1 MSDRDQ
7 LLTRTEVE
15 SRVGLTKTT
24 IYRLMRAGR
33 FPEPLKIST
42 RAVRWSASEIEGLA
56 RRPPAGERRSA
67 RRLKM
72 PDKAFNGW
80 HPDPETFLAAL
91 RPWGLKQTG
100 KDEYR
105 ARCPAHD
112 GGDPKSRHTPR
123 R

>member
-42 RAVRWSASEIEGLA
+42 RAVRWSAFEIEAWLA
-56 RRPPAGERRSA
+56 DRPRASGEA
-67 RRLKM
+67 QV
-72 PDKAFNGW
+72 A
-80 HPDPETFLAAL
+80 
-91 RPWGLKQTG
+91 
-100 KDEYR
+100 
-105 ARCPAHD
+105 
-112 GGDPKSRHTPR
+112 
-123 R
+123 

>member
-42 RAVRWSASEIEGLA
+42 RAVRWSASEIEAWLA
-56 RRPPAGERRSA
+56 DRPRASGEA
-67 RRLKM
+67 QG
-72 PDKAFNGW
+72 A
-80 HPDPETFLAAL
+80 
-91 RPWGLKQTG
+91 
-100 KDEYR
+100 
-105 ARCPAHD
+105 
-112 GGDPKSRHTPR
+112 
-123 R
+123 